1 MIITLKLVG
10 TNKETNININS
21 NNTSINNIS
30 IVDIFNYLMENN
42 LSYDEVSKL
51 MFINNGTNISNDT
64 NYKLT
69 NESIIHIFINDN
81 DIKKELLKY
90 IFNKEDIKEDHADN
104 HFDDN
109 DNHSNQSDNDNDNQ
123 NDNTNDNQNDSNQ
136 NDSNHSNDNIIKL
149 FSDNDFTYLLKIC
162 LTKPDLI
169 NKVSSYL
176 LNGNITT
183 EIKTVSDNDFK
194 YNDIYLQ
201 LVELLNK
208 LNITKDEI
216 EMKSVVQHFDGNLN
230 LSLRYLITKY

>member
-10 TNKETNININS
+10 TNKETNINITS
-21 NNTSINNIS
+21 NTSIDDVS

-69 NESIIHIFINDN
+69 NESIIHIFINDF

-90 IFNKEDIKEDHADN
+90 IFNKEDIKEEHDDN

-109 DNHSNQSDNDNDNQ
+109 DNHSNQSDNENE
-123 NDNTNDNQNDSNQ
+123 

-183 EIKTVSDNDFK
+183 EIKTINDNDFK

>member
-10 TNKETNININS
+10 TNKETNINITS
-21 NNTSINNIS
+21 NTSIDDVS

-69 NESIIHIFINDN
+69 NESIIHIFINDF

-90 IFNKEDIKEDHADN
+90 IFNKEDIKEEHDDN
-104 HFDDN
+104 NFDDN
-109 DNHSNQSDNDNDNQ
+109 DND
-123 NDNTNDNQNDSNQ
+123 
-136 NDSNHSNDNIIKL
+136 NHSNDNIIKL

-183 EIKTVSDNDFK
+183 EIKTINDNDFK

>member
-10 TNKETNININS
+10 TNKEINININ
-21 NNTSINNIS
+21 TSIDNAS

-69 NESIIHIFINDN
+69 NESIIHIFINDF

-90 IFNKEDIKEDHADN
+90 IFNKEDIKEEHDDN
-104 HFDDN
+104 HFDD
-109 DNHSNQSDNDNDNQ
+109 DNQ
-123 NDNTNDNQNDSNQ
+123 ND
-136 NDSNHSNDNIIKL
+136 SNDNIIKL

-183 EIKTVSDNDFK
+183 EIKTINDNDFK

>member
-10 TNKETNININS
+10 TNKEINININ
-21 NNTSINNIS
+21 TSIDNAS

-69 NESIIHIFINDN
+69 NESIIHIFINDF

-90 IFNKEDIKEDHADN
+90 IFNKEDIKEEHDDN
-104 HFDDN
+104 HFDD
-109 DNHSNQSDNDNDNQ
+109 DNQ
-123 NDNTNDNQNDSNQ
+123 ND
-136 NDSNHSNDNIIKL
+136 SNDNIIKL

-183 EIKTVSDNDFK
+183 EIKTISDNDFK

>member
-10 TNKETNININS
+10 TNKETNININNN
-21 NNTSINNIS
+21 NNTSINNNDVS

-51 MFINNGTNISNDT
+51 MFINNGTNISNDI

-69 NESIIHIFINDN
+69 NESIIHIFINDF

-90 IFNKEDIKEDHADN
+90 IFNKEDIKEEH
-104 HFDDN
+104 DDN
-109 DNHSNQSDNDNDNQ
+109 NFDDNDNQ
-123 NDNTNDNQNDSNQ
+123 ND
-136 NDSNHSNDNIIKL
+136 SNDNIIKL

-183 EIKTVSDNDFK
+183 EIKTINDNDFK

-230 LSLRYLITKY
+230 LSLRYVLCEIQN